1 MKTVMGNQSLI
12 ALLQLKNKTAPT
24 RIDLLGNLLFSM

>member
-1 MKTVMGNQSLI
+1 MGNQGLI
-12 ALLQLKNKTAPT
+12 ALLQLKNKTGHA